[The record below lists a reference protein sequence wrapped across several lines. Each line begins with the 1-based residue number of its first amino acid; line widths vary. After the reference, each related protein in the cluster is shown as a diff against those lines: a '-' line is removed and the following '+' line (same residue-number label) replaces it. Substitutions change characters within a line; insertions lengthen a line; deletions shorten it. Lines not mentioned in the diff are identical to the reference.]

1 MKREIDM
8 TVWKCANPPKGIQM
22 QMFPSRF
29 LLNLKRYYPYE
40 DKKILWMFS
49 GGIEEKGDT
58 TDIRPETGAKIIAPY
73 DNLPIPENTY
83 DMVIADPPYNQLF
96 AKEWKAD
103 FPKPKRVLKEA
114 ARITKSG
121 GLILILHCL
130 IIPEYRKEIP
140 VERIALHP
148 VLCGLN
154 NAIRVLNVYKKKKN
168 RSGISIEEAAKAT
181 LVFGKSMK
189 KAGAEL
195 KGWRKGN
202 Q

>member
-1 MKREIDM
+1 MNRKIDM
-8 TVWKCANPPKGIQM
+8 TVWKCTNPPKGIQN

-40 DKKILWMFS
+40 DKYVLWMFS
-49 GGIEEKGDT
+49 GSIDEGGDT
-58 TDIRPETGAKIIAPY
+58 TDIRVETNAKIIAPY
-73 DNLPIPENTY
+73 DNLPIKDNTY
-83 DMVIADPPYNQLF
+83 DVVVADPPYNQLF

-103 FPKPKRVLKEA
+103 FPKPKRILREA
-114 ARITKSG
+114 SRVTKPN
-121 GLILILHCL
+121 GLIFILHCL
-130 IIPEYRKEIP
+130 VIPEYRKEIP

-168 RSGISIEEAAKAT
+168 HSGISTEEATKAIQG
-181 LVFGKSMK
+181 FGKSMRS
-189 KAGAEL
+189 AGAEL
-195 KGWRKGN
+195 KDWRKGD